1 MSKRIVI
8 ALGGNA
14 LGNTPAEQLSLVTET
29 AKPIVDL
36 IAQGNEVIIAHGN
49 GPQVGMINLGM
60 ATAAEAKAIKSDM
73 PFPECGAMSQG
84 YIGYHLQNAIGN
96 ELIARGMTKDV
107 ATVVTQVLVDE
118 NDPAFSKPT
127 KPVGAFYDKET
138 AEKIAAEK
146 GYTMVEDAGRGY
158 RRVVASPKPI
168 DVIEK
173 NTVSALIKSGCVV
186 VTVGGGGIPVVRRDG
201 KLYGTPAVIDKDFAS
216 AKLAELVDA
225 DMLIILT
232 AVEKVAIN
240 FGKPDQKNLDSLTP
254 DEARRYID
262 EKQFAPG
269 SMLPKVQAA
278 IQFAESKPGRTA
290 LITLLEKA
298 HDGIE
303 GKTGRRSTCN
313 FLYKSYIKGRAIS
326 TWFFPL
332 LCFSQFFLCIFT
344 KSFGADNL
352 ELIFSQFSCNITI
365 KVQKDLLLQN
375 RKFLRRIQNEEVSCN
390 SAGSRDGSVPR
401 RLRRRR

>member
-14 LGNTPAEQLSLVTET
+14 LGNTPYEQLQLVTET

-60 ATAAEAKAIKSDM
+60 STAAEAKAIKSDM

-96 ELIARGMTKDV
+96 ELAARGMKKEV

-118 NDPAFSKPT
+118 NDPAFQNPT
-127 KPVGAFYDKET
+127 KPIGAFYDKET

-158 RRVVASPKPI
+158 RQVVPSPKPI

-173 NTVSALIKSGCVV
+173 NTVNALIQSGCVV
-186 VTVGGGGIPVVRRDG
+186 ITVGGGGIPVIRKDG

-216 AKLAELVDA
+216 AKLAELVKADA
-225 DMLIILT
+225 LVILT
-232 AVEKVAIN
+232 AVDRVCIN
-240 FGKPDQKNLDSLTP
+240 WGKPNQESLSEMTVA
-254 DEARRYID
+254 EA
-262 EKQFAPG
+262 EKYCEEGHFAPG
-269 SMLPKVQAA
+269 SMLPKVKAA
-278 IQFAESKPGRTA
+278 ISFAKAGGSAIIASLENAGAAVKGESGTVVH
-290 LITLLEKA
+290 L
-298 HDGIE
+298 
-303 GKTGRRSTCN
+303 
-313 FLYKSYIKGRAIS
+313 
-326 TWFFPL
+326 
-332 LCFSQFFLCIFT
+332 
-344 KSFGADNL
+344 
-352 ELIFSQFSCNITI
+352 
-365 KVQKDLLLQN
+365 
-375 RKFLRRIQNEEVSCN
+375 
-390 SAGSRDGSVPR
+390 
-401 RLRRRR
+401 

>member
-1 MSKRIVI
+1 MAKRIVI

-14 LGNTPAEQLSLVTET
+14 LGNTPAEQLALVRET

-36 IAQGNEVIIAHGN
+36 IEEGNEVVIAHGN

-60 ATAAEAKAIKSDM
+60 STAAEAGAIKSDM

-96 ELIARGMTKDV
+96 ELAARGVKKDV
-107 ATVVTQVLVDE
+107 ATVVTQVLVSE
-118 NDPAFSKPT
+118 SDPAFQKPT

-138 AEKIAAEK
+138 AERIAREK

-158 RRVVASPKPI
+158 RQVVPSPKPI

-173 NTVSALIKSGCVV
+173 NTVQALVAAGTVV
-186 VTVGGGGIPVVRRDG
+186 ITVGGGGIPVIKKDG

-216 AKLAELVDA
+216 AKLAELLDA

-240 FGKPDQKNLDSLTP
+240 FRKENEQWLSDLTP
-254 DEARRYID
+254 AEAKQYADEG
-262 EKQFAPG
+262 QFAPG

-278 IQFAESKPGRTA
+278 VSFAESKPGRTA

-298 HDGIE
+298 KDGIA
-303 GKTGRRSTCN
+303 GKTGTRVH
-313 FLYKSYIKGRAIS
+313 
-326 TWFFPL
+326 
-332 LCFSQFFLCIFT
+332 Q
-344 KSFGADNL
+344 
-352 ELIFSQFSCNITI
+352 
-365 KVQKDLLLQN
+365 
-375 RKFLRRIQNEEVSCN
+375 
-390 SAGSRDGSVPR
+390 
-401 RLRRRR
+401 